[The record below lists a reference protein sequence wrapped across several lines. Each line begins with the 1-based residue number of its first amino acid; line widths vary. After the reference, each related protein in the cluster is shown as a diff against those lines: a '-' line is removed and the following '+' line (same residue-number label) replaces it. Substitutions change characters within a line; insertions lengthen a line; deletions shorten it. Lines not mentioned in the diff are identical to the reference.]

1 MKPDYGTILFCTQ
14 LGPKATT
21 IFQHAVA
28 IAERFQAKIVVL
40 HVREVLRPDQEG
52 MVEGY
57 TGKGSIHS
65 IVEREETAARADLER
80 RIVDSLSGEIG
91 SRDWHDVV
99 DRIVLIE
106 GHAKKEIIRQIEEV
120 DADLVVI
127 GAHRYGLMDVLLGTT
142 PQRVIAGSRVPV
154 VVVPVPHED

>member
-1 MKPDYGTILFCTQ
+1 MKPNFQTILFCTQ
-14 LGPKATT
+14 LGPKATY
-21 IFQHAVA
+21 IFQHAYA
-28 IAERFQAKIVVL
+28 IAERFGAKIVVL

-65 IVEREETAARADLER
+65 IVEHEEADARSELER
-80 RIVDSLSGEIG
+80 RIVDCLAGEIG
-91 SRDWHDVV
+91 QQSWHDVV
-99 DRIVLIE
+99 ERIVLIE
-106 GHAKKEIIRQIEEV
+106 GHAKKEIIRQIEIV
-120 DADLVVI
+120 GADLVVI

-154 VVVPVPHED
+154 VVVPVPQED